1 MDEQELIQNPEAL
14 LALMQQAVQHLIE
27 QHPDTAA
34 QEAQLRAVAKAI
46 GELEKLNVPVPD
58 SLRQTKMTLVAEISQ
73 HAQFNRQLMVLGEG
87 LTEILETL
95 ESATNK
101 PRSEGKSQKE
111 STLRPRRPRNSNQP
125 VTPMSVL
132 RECILQALT
141 EFGGSARR
149 SDVLDRI
156 EKMLEGHLTPRD
168 IETRKDGA
176 GSVVVWKNNVCWQ
189 RQAMVDEGIL
199 RNDSKFGYWE
209 LNPDH
214 ASDVQKTPAYKSI

>member
-27 QHPDTAA
+27 QRPDTAA

-46 GELEKLNVPVPD
+46 EQLEKQQVSVPD
-58 SLRQTKMTLVAEISQ
+58 SLRQTKMTLVDQISQ
-73 HAQFNRQLMVLGEG
+73 YAQFNRQLVVLGESV
-87 LTEILETL
+87 TEVLEMI
-95 ESATNK
+95 ESAIVK

-111 STLRPRRPRNSNQP
+111 AMPRQRRSRNSDQV
-125 VTPMSVL
+125 VTPQSFL
-132 RECILQALT
+132 RKYIIQALT
-141 EFGGSARR
+141 EVGGSARR
-149 SDVLDRI
+149 SDVLERI
-156 EKMLEGHLTPRD
+156 GEMLEGQLTPRD
-168 IETRKDGA
+168 METR
-176 GSVVVWKNNVCWQ
+176 GSNRDIIWRNNACWE

-214 ASDVQKTPAYKSI
+214 ASDVQQTPAYKSI

>member
-14 LALMQQAVQHLIE
+14 LALMRQAVEHLIE
-27 QHPDTAA
+27 QRPDTAA

-46 GELEKLNVPVPD
+46 EQLEKQQVPVPD
-58 SLRQTKMTLVAEISQ
+58 SLRQMKMTLVAEIGQ

-87 LTEILETL
+87 LAEVLEAI
-95 ESATNK
+95 ESATVK
-101 PRSEGKSQKE
+101 PRLEGKSQKE
-111 STLRPRRPRNSNQP
+111 STPRQRRSRNSSEP

-132 RECILQALT
+132 REYILQALK

-149 SDVLDRI
+149 SHVLNRI
-156 EKMLEGHLTPRD
+156 EEMLEGQLTPRD
-168 IETRKDGA
+168 LETRDNGREII
-176 GSVVVWKNNVCWQ
+176 WKNNACWE

-214 ASDVQKTPAYKSI
+214 ASDVQQTPAYKSI

>member
-14 LALMQQAVQHLIE
+14 LALMRQAVEHLIE
-27 QHPDTAA
+27 QRPDTAA

-46 GELEKLNVPVPD
+46 EQLEKQQVPVPD
-58 SLRQTKMTLVAEISQ
+58 SLRQMKMTLVGDIGQ

-87 LTEILETL
+87 LTEVLETI
-95 ESATNK
+95 ESTIDK

-111 STLRPRRPRNSNQP
+111 STPRQRRQRNSNQP
-125 VTPMSVL
+125 VTPTLVL

-156 EKMLEGHLTPRD
+156 GGMLEGQLTPRD
-168 IETRKDGA
+168 FETRSDGRDII
-176 GSVVVWKNNVCWQ
+176 WRNNACWE
-189 RQAMVDEGIL
+189 RQKMVDEGIL

-209 LNPDH
+209 LNQDH
-214 ASDVQKTPAYKSI
+214 TSDVQQTPAFKSI

>member
-27 QHPDTAA
+27 QRPDTTA

-46 GELEKLNVPVPD
+46 EQLEKQRVPVPD
-58 SLRQTKMTLVAEISQ
+58 SLRQMKMMLVAEISQ

-87 LTEILETL
+87 LTEALGMI
-95 ESATNK
+95 ESVISK
-101 PRSEGKSQKE
+101 PRLEGSIQKE
-111 STLRPRRPRNSNQP
+111 STPRQRRSRNSSEP

-132 RECILQALT
+132 REYILQALK

-156 EKMLEGHLTPRD
+156 EEMLKDQLTPRD
-168 IETRKDGA
+168 LETRGDGR
-176 GSVVVWKNNVCWQ
+176 VIVWKNNACWE

-209 LNPDH
+209 LNQDRT
-214 ASDVQKTPAYKSI
+214 SDVQETQAYKSI

>member
-27 QHPDTAA
+27 QRPDTAA

-46 GELEKLNVPVPD
+46 EQLEKQQVPVPD
-58 SLRQTKMTLVAEISQ
+58 SLRQTKMTLVDQISQ
-73 HAQFNRQLMVLGEG
+73 YAQFNRQLVVLGESV
-87 LTEILETL
+87 TEVLEMI
-95 ESATNK
+95 ESAIVK

-111 STLRPRRPRNSNQP
+111 ATPRQRRSRSSDQV
-125 VTPMSVL
+125 VTSQSVL
-132 RECILQALT
+132 RAYIVQALK

-149 SDVLDRI
+149 SNVLDRI
-156 EKMLEGHLTPRD
+156 EEMLEGQLTPRD
-168 IETRKDGA
+168 FETRSDGR
-176 GSVVVWKNNVCWQ
+176 VIIWRNNACWE

-214 ASDVQKTPAYKSI
+214 TSDVQQTPAFKSI